1 MEVIVRII
9 KSNPWTGLTK
19 WSKCFDY
26 LSPYY
31 TRTGNYYTGLTP
43 QQAIEFEKKLG
54 YPDGH
59 LSVKRDFWTT
69 FVIKLGKEDL
79 VLNTEK
85 ALDELRY
92 LFLKGHKRVADGL
105 SNINPSKDY
114 VLINKD
120 VEAEEAN
127 KINKVKREA
136 YRNFD
141 KMSIEDMRKCL
152 RLYGLRADD
161 MSNELVEA
169 KMSEQVEKD
178 PARYLLKWVNNDEK
192 ELMFIIEEAVA
203 KNIIRKNRTQYFY
216 GTDMLGNGIDDV
228 ISYLKEKK
236 NQDIKKTILQEIKS
250 K

>member
-59 LSVKRDFWTT
+59 LSVNSDFWTT

-236 NQDIKKTILQEIKS
+236 NQDIKMTILQEIKS

>member
-59 LSVKRDFWTT
+59 LSVNSDFWTT

-203 KNIIRKNRTQYFY
+203 KNIIRKNRTQYYY
-216 GTDMLGNGIDDV
+216 GTDMVGNGIDDV

-236 NQDIKKTILQEIKS
+236 NQDIKLSILQEIKS

>member
-43 QQAIEFEKKLG
+43 QQATEFEKKLG
-54 YPDGH
+54 YPEGH
-59 LSVKRDFWTT
+59 LSVNSDFWTT

-236 NQDIKKTILQEIKS
+236 NQDIKMTILQEIKS

>member
-9 KSNPWTGLTK
+9 KSNPWTGPTK

-59 LSVKRDFWTT
+59 LSVNSDFWTT

-236 NQDIKKTILQEIKS
+236 NQDIKMTILQEIKS

>member
-59 LSVKRDFWTT
+59 LSVNSDFWTT

-216 GTDMLGNGIDDV
+216 GTDMLGNGVDDV

-236 NQDIKKTILQEIKS
+236 NQDIKMTILQEIKS

>member
-59 LSVKRDFWTT
+59 LSVNSDFWTT

-161 MSNELVEA
+161 MSNELIEA

-236 NQDIKKTILQEIKS
+236 NQDIKMTILQEIKS

>member
-59 LSVKRDFWTT
+59 LSVNSDFWTT

-92 LFLKGHKRVADGL
+92 LFLKGHKRVAEGL

-236 NQDIKKTILQEIKS
+236 NQDIKMTILQEIKS

>member
-54 YPDGH
+54 YPEGH
-59 LSVKRDFWTT
+59 LSVNSDFWTT
-69 FVIKLGKEDL
+69 FVIKLGKEEL

-85 ALDELRY
+85 PLDELRY

-105 SNINPSKDY
+105 ANINPSKDY

-127 KINKVKREA
+127 KINKIKREA

-236 NQDIKKTILQEIKS
+236 NQDIKMTILQEIKS

>member
-59 LSVKRDFWTT
+59 LSVNSDFWTT

-203 KNIIRKNRTQYFY
+203 KNIIRKNRTQYLY
-216 GTDMLGNGIDDV
+216 GTDMLGNGVDDV

-236 NQDIKKTILQEIKS
+236 NQDIKMTILQEIKS

>member
-54 YPDGH
+54 YPEGH
-59 LSVKRDFWTT
+59 LSVNSDFWTT

-203 KNIIRKNRTQYFY
+203 KNIIRKNRTQYYY
-216 GTDMLGNGIDDV
+216 GTDMVGNGIDDV

-236 NQDIKKTILQEIKS
+236 NQDIKLSILQEIKS

>member
-1 MEVIVRII
+1 
-9 KSNPWTGLTK
+9 
-19 WSKCFDY
+19 
-26 LSPYY
+26 
-31 TRTGNYYTGLTP
+31 
-43 QQAIEFEKKLG
+43 
-54 YPDGH
+54 
-59 LSVKRDFWTT
+59 
-69 FVIKLGKEDL
+69 
-79 VLNTEK
+79 
-85 ALDELRY
+85 LRY

-127 KINKVKREA
+127 KINKIKREA

-236 NQDIKKTILQEIKS
+236 NQDIKMTILQEIKS

>member
-59 LSVKRDFWTT
+59 LSVNSDFWTT

-169 KMSEQVEKD
+169 KMSEQVERD

-236 NQDIKKTILQEIKS
+236 NQDIKMTILQEIKS

>member
-54 YPDGH
+54 YPEGH
-59 LSVKRDFWTT
+59 LSVNSDFWTT

-127 KINKVKREA
+127 KINKIKREA

-169 KMSEQVEKD
+169 KMSEQIEKD

-203 KNIIRKNRTQYFY
+203 KNIIRKNRTQYYY
-216 GTDMLGNGIDDV
+216 GTDMVGNGIDDV

-236 NQDIKKTILQEIKS
+236 NQDIKLSILQEIKS

>member
-54 YPDGH
+54 YPEGH
-59 LSVKRDFWTT
+59 LSVNSDFWTT

-236 NQDIKKTILQEIKS
+236 NQDIKMTILQEIKS

>member
-54 YPDGH
+54 YPEGH
-59 LSVKRDFWTT
+59 LSVNSDFWTT

-236 NQDIKKTILQEIKS
+236 NQDIKMKILQEIKS

>member
-1 MEVIVRII
+1 M
-9 KSNPWTGLTK
+9 
-19 WSKCFDY
+19 
-26 LSPYY
+26 
-31 TRTGNYYTGLTP
+31 
-43 QQAIEFEKKLG
+43 
-54 YPDGH
+54 
-59 LSVKRDFWTT
+59 
-69 FVIKLGKEDL
+69 
-79 VLNTEK
+79 
-85 ALDELRY
+85 
-92 LFLKGHKRVADGL
+92 FLKGHKRVADGL

-236 NQDIKKTILQEIKS
+236 NQDIKMTILQEIKS

>member
-54 YPDGH
+54 YPEGH
-59 LSVKRDFWTT
+59 LSVNSDFWTT

-169 KMSEQVEKD
+169 RMSEQIEKD

-203 KNIIRKNRTQYFY
+203 KNIIRKNRTQYYY
-216 GTDMLGNGIDDV
+216 GTDMVGNGIDDV

-236 NQDIKKTILQEIKS
+236 NQDIKLSILQEIKS

>member
-54 YPDGH
+54 YPEGH
-59 LSVKRDFWTT
+59 LSVNSDFWTT

-169 KMSEQVEKD
+169 RMSEQIEKD

-203 KNIIRKNRTQYFY
+203 KNIIRKNRTQYYY
-216 GTDMLGNGIDDV
+216 GTDMIGNGIDDV

-236 NQDIKKTILQEIKS
+236 NQDIKLSILQEIKS